1 MKMVSH
7 SKTDKS
13 GAAHTD
19 SELIDRFEIRFSGSG
34 GQGLILAGVMLA
46 EAVAT
51 VDGKNCV
58 QTQSYGPEARGGASR
73 ADVVISSG
81 EIYYPKPM
89 QLDLLLALSQEAC
102 DNYYHDLKEDGLL
115 IVDSHLVTQV
125 PTTRWVGIP
134 FSQLARHTIGNTMVA
149 NVISLG
155 AICAISGIVS
165 EAGLTEVVKRRAPRG
180 TEEKNIAALQLGL
193 AEGKKA
199 KERMRL

>member
-1 MKMVSH
+1 MVSH
-7 SKTDKS
+7 SKSEKA
-13 GAAHTD
+13 GAEHTD
-19 SELIDRFEIRFSGSG
+19 SELIDRYEIRLSGSG

-46 EAVAT
+46 EAAAT

-102 DNYYHDLKEDGLL
+102 DNYYHDLKENGLL

-125 PTTRWVGIP
+125 PTARWVGIP

-155 AICAISGIVS
+155 AICAISGVVS
-165 EAGLTEVVKRRAPRG
+165 EAGLTEIVKRRAPRG
-180 TEEKNIAALQLGL
+180 TEEKNVAALQLGL
-193 AEGKKA
+193 AEGRKA
-199 KERMRL
+199 KERMRS